1 MNNRKKTF
9 PCVTLLTPILLLAMV
24 STFIACGND
33 KVAGTDEQQNSVT
46 ANLDSELIVW
56 LAGDSLIPAKISGPS
71 FDCPHDVSNLGCSHD
86 FPSIDTSATQPP
98 KFPVENGSLYHV
110 SSESFESIVCEN
122 ESNWFVYSVSAID
135 SVIQKGLTLP
145 DSATAE
151 AFESDCEEEGGT
163 FVADTAAIIEGQH
176 NFHCSLTILAD
187 EESGAD
193 STRYFDANWKKYVE
207 LIVGICRN

>member
-24 STFIACGND
+24 SAFIACGND

-46 ANLDSELIVW
+46 ANLDSELTVW
-56 LAGDSLIPAKISGPS
+56 LAGDTLVATEISGKPCI
-71 FDCPHDVSNLGCSHD
+71 DCPHDIIIHD
-86 FPSIDTSATQPP
+86 PADDTQVP

-193 STRYFDANWKKYVE
+193 NTRYFDANWKKYVE

>member
-24 STFIACGND
+24 SAFIACGND

-56 LAGDSLIPAKISGPS
+56 LAGDTLVATEISGKPCI
-71 FDCPHDVSNLGCSHD
+71 DCPHDIIIHD
-86 FPSIDTSATQPP
+86 PADDTQVP

-193 STRYFDANWKKYVE
+193 STRYFDANWKKYVK

>member
-24 STFIACGND
+24 SAFIACGND

-56 LAGDSLIPAKISGPS
+56 LAGDTLVATEISGKPCI
-71 FDCPHDVSNLGCSHD
+71 DCPHDIIIHD
-86 FPSIDTSATQPP
+86 PADDTQVP

>member
-1 MNNRKKTF
+1 MNNRNTF
-9 PCVTLLTPILLLAMV
+9 SSVAATLLATAIALSATV
-24 STFIACGND
+24 SLTACGND

-56 LAGDSLIPAKISGPS
+56 LAGDTLVATEISGKPCI
-71 FDCPHDVSNLGCSHD
+71 DCPHDIIIHD
-86 FPSIDTSATQPP
+86 PADDTQVP

-176 NFHCSLTILAD
+176 NFHCNLTILAD

-193 STRYFDANWKKYVE
+193 STRYFDTNWKKYVE